1 MYKINKLEKS
11 VYKSFSDK
19 INDLLK
25 QLKLKQLWK
34 IEYSFGYIDI

>member
-25 QLKLKQLWK
+25 TVEIKTAMEDR
-34 IEYSFGYIDI
+34 I